1 MAEPPRRPAG
11 QWTPAELGV
20 HPVIGGGPMPAY
32 FRRPHDE
39 RLRAALNPAIED
51 SRLVV
56 IRGDALTG
64 TSRAGYEAVTELLA
78 DWPLEY
84 LPTAAELAARLAAGI
99 PARTVLWLGELR
111 HYVDVDGGAAILS
124 RLDGLLEEDGYV
136 VITTIWPGYWDSYAA
151 AAAAGL
157 GAADP
162 AAVAGQLLA
171 RLDESYEY
179 RPDAYNPALGG
190 VVDVPDRFAP
200 AELTAAAETGDPALA
215 AAAAAAGPDG
225 RVSQHLAGARDLLA
239 RYDGPGAD
247 PGGQAIITAAMDA
260 SRLGYAGS
268 LPAALLRDAAAGYLA
283 DPHRAGWADR
293 WDTALAWATDA
304 GRALQPV
311 PPAAGNGTVGYR
323 VAGYLDQ
330 HGRRTRADQLGP
342 TSLWD
347 GLAAHVSSTSDLGR
361 LAQAA
366 RDRGLYRHAASLWTA
381 AAAAGRTDA
390 AAQLVTHLS
399 AVAEPA
405 DLARAAR
412 WAVGRASLDDPW
424 DVARLLVAL
433 RTAGADEAVQV
444 LLDRDPAGQVSL
456 EHRWDVAWLL
466 RELRELRAAGAAEA
480 EAGRAAEVGRA
491 TEAVRAAEAARALM
505 VRVAPRASLG
515 DPRYTTWLLRALHE
529 TGAAEALQA
538 LAARAV
544 DGADLENMW
553 EVAQLLVGLQGV
565 GAAGLVRTLAARAAE
580 AADVEDPDEVA
591 QLLGALRGV
600 GADDSVRALLARDP
614 GRRASL
620 DRTWSVA
627 ELLAAL
633 HAAGA
638 GDAVLALAARAAP
651 QVSLEDAEYAAR
663 LLRALGAAHADDAI
677 EVLLARDPAGQAQL
691 MFPEDLGQLLDA
703 LRAAGAED
711 AIRALAARIADP
723 AVEYYLWDTTLLTA
737 LRAAGAQDTVRAL
750 AAGVAEQ
757 MPIDHPG
764 SIADLL
770 QELRDAGTAEAIQ
783 ALLARDPAGQASLDD
798 LWDVASLLDA
808 LGAVEAG
815 DAVHAL
821 ASRAAHGVSL
831 DDPGTVARLLAALR
845 AAGADDAV
853 RILAARAAR
862 GASLDDPQGVARL
875 LAELGRTGVGD
886 AVQAL
891 LARDPGRQLTI
902 DASQPFRPGYQRA
915 VARLLAALREAG
927 AAEAVRILAGRAAD
941 AGMFGLFLQVH
952 PDQANR
958 FRFGREPDGTGSPP
972 WPWSEP
978 APARGRPAGPGAG

>member
-1 MAEPPRRPAG
+1 MTEPPRRPAG

-20 HPVIGGGPMPAY
+20 HPVIGGGPMPGY

-64 TSRAGYEAVTELLA
+64 TSRAGYEAVIEQLA
-78 DWPLEY
+78 DWSLEY
-84 LPTAAELAARLAAGI
+84 LPTAAELAARLAAEI
-99 PARTVLWLGELR
+99 PARTVLWLGELL
-111 HYVDVDGGAAILS
+111 HYVEVDGGAALLS

-179 RPDAYNPALGG
+179 QPDTYNPALGV
-190 VVDVPDRFAP
+190 VVDVPDRFTP

-215 AAAAAAGPDG
+215 AAAAAVRPAAVRPGATGPG
-225 RVSQHLAGARDLLA
+225 GQVIQHLAGVRDLLA

-260 SRLGYAGS
+260 SRLGHAGP
-268 LPAALLRDAAAGYLA
+268 LPAALLRDAAVGYLA
-283 DPHRAGWADR
+283 DAQRAGWADR
-293 WDTALAWATDA
+293 WDAALAWATDV
-304 GRALQPV
+304 GWALQTV
-311 PPAAGNGTVGYR
+311 PPAAGDGTVGYR
-323 VAGYLDQ
+323 VPGYLDQ
-330 HGRRTRADQLGP
+330 HGRRIRADQLGP
-342 TSLWD
+342 ASLWD

-366 RDRGLYRHAASLWTA
+366 RDRGLYRHAAGLWTV
-381 AAAAGRTDA
+381 AAAAGQADA
-390 AAQLVTHLS
+390 ASQLVTHLS
-399 AVAEPA
+399 ALAVPA

-424 DVARLLVAL
+424 DVARLVVAL

-466 RELRELRAAGAAEA
+466 RELRTAGAAGAA
-480 EAGRAAEVGRA
+480 GAARA
-491 TEAVRAAEAARALM
+491 TEAARALV
-505 VRVAPRASLG
+505 VRIAPRASLG
-515 DPRYTTWLLRALHE
+515 DPRYTTWLLRALHA
-529 TGAAEALQA
+529 TGAVEALQA
-538 LAARAV
+538 LASRAV
-544 DGADLENMW
+544 DRADLENMW
-553 EVAQLLVGLQGV
+553 EVAPLLASLHEV
-565 GAAGLVRTLAARAAE
+565 GAAGPGQTLAARAAE
-580 AADVEDPDEVA
+580 AVDVEDPHEVA

-614 GRRASL
+614 ARHASL
-620 DRTWSVA
+620 DRTYSVA
-627 ELLAAL
+627 ELLEAL

-638 GDAVLALAARAAP
+638 GEAVLALAARAAP

-677 EVLLARDPAGQAQL
+677 QVLLARDPAGQAQL

-711 AIRALAARIADP
+711 AARALVARIADP
-723 AVEYYLWDTTLLTA
+723 AVEYYLWDTALLTA
-737 LRAAGAQDTVRAL
+737 LRAAGAQDTVRVL

-808 LGAVEAG
+808 LSESGAG
-815 DAVHAL
+815 DAVAVL
-821 ASRAAHGVSL
+821 AARAAQGVSL
-831 DDPGTVARLLAALR
+831 DDPGTVARLLEALR
-845 AAGADDAV
+845 AAGADDAA

-875 LAELGRTGVGD
+875 LEALRAAGAGD

-891 LARDPGRQLTI
+891 LARDPGSQLAI

-915 VARLLAALREAG
+915 VARLLAALREVGATAAG
-927 AAEAVRILAGRAAD
+927 ATEAGATEAVRILAARAAD
-941 AGMFGLFLQVH
+941 AGMFGLLLEVH
-952 PDQANR
+952 PDQAAHY
-958 FRFGREPDGTGSPP
+958 RFGREPDGTGSPQ

-978 APARGRPAGPGAG
+978 APA

>member
-1 MAEPPRRPAG
+1 MTEPPRRPAG

-20 HPVIGGGPMPAY
+20 HPVIGGGLMPAY

-39 RLRAALNPAIED
+39 RLRAVLNPAIED

-111 HYVDVDGGAAILS
+111 HYADVDGGAAILS

-179 RPDAYNPALGG
+179 LPDAYNPALGG
-190 VVDVPDRFAP
+190 VVDVPDRFTP
-200 AELTAAAETGDPALA
+200 AELTAAAETGDLALA
-215 AAAAAAGPDG
+215 AAAAAVGPDG
-225 RVSQHLAGARDLLA
+225 RVTQHLAGARDLLV

-260 SRLGYAGS
+260 SRLGHAGP

-293 WDTALAWATDA
+293 WDTALAWATDS
-304 GRALQPV
+304 GWALQPV
-311 PPAAGNGTVGYR
+311 PPAAGNGTLGYR

-342 TSLWD
+342 ASLWD

-366 RDRGLYRHAASLWTA
+366 RERGLYRHAASLWTA

-390 AAQLVTHLS
+390 ATQLVTHLS
-399 AVAEPA
+399 ALAEPA

-412 WAVGRASLDDPW
+412 WAVSRASLDDPW

-466 RELRELRAAGAAEA
+466 RELRATGAAEALGAA
-480 EAGRAAEVGRA
+480 EAGRAAEA
-491 TEAVRAAEAARALM
+491 IRAAEAAHALI

-515 DPRYTTWLLRALHE
+515 DPRYLTWLLRALHA
-529 TGAAEALQA
+529 TGAAEALHA
-538 LAARAV
+538 LASRAV

-553 EVAQLLVGLQGV
+553 EVAQLLAGLQEV
-565 GAAGLVRTLAARAAE
+565 GAAGPVRTLAARAAE
-580 AADVEDPDEVA
+580 AVDVEDPDEVA
-591 QLLGALRGV
+591 QLLGTLRGV
-600 GADDSVRALLARDP
+600 GADDSVRSLLARDP
-614 GRRASL
+614 GRHASL

-627 ELLAAL
+627 ELLEAL

-703 LRAAGAED
+703 LRAAGAKD
-711 AIRALAARIADP
+711 AVRALAARIADP
-723 AVEYYLWDTTLLTA
+723 AVEYYLWDTALLTA
-737 LRAAGAQDTVRAL
+737 LRAAGAEDTVRAL

-798 LWDVASLLDA
+798 PWDVASLLDA

-831 DDPGTVARLLAALR
+831 DDPGTVARLLEALR
-845 AAGADDAV
+845 AAGADDAI
-853 RILAARAAR
+853 RILAARAAG
-862 GASLDDPQGVARL
+862 GASLGDPQGVARL
-875 LAELGRTGVGD
+875 LEELGRTGAGD

-891 LARDPGRQLTI
+891 LARDPGSQLTI

-915 VARLLAALREAG
+915 IARLLAALREAG
-927 AAEAVRILAGRAAD
+927 AAEAVRIVAARAAH
-941 AGMFGLFLQVH
+941 AGMFGLILEVH
-952 PDQANR
+952 PDEAAR

-972 WPWSEP
+972 WHWSGP
-978 APARGRPAGPGAG
+978 APA

>member
-1 MAEPPRRPAG
+1 MTEPPRRPAG

-39 RLRAALNPAIED
+39 RLRAVLNPAIEA

-111 HYVDVDGGAAILS
+111 HYADVDGGAAILS

-190 VVDVPDRFAP
+190 VVDVPDRFTP
-200 AELTAAAETGDPALA
+200 AELTAAAETGDLALA
-215 AAAAAAGPDG
+215 AAAAAVGPDG
-225 RVSQHLAGARDLLA
+225 RVTQHLAGARDLLA

-260 SRLGYAGS
+260 SRLGHAGP

-293 WDTALAWATDA
+293 WDTAWAWAANA
-304 GRALQPV
+304 GWALQPV
-311 PPAAGNGTVGYR
+311 PPAAGNGTPGYR

-342 TSLWD
+342 ASLWD
-347 GLAAHVSSTSDLGR
+347 GLAAHVSSASDLGR

-399 AVAEPA
+399 ALAEPA

-412 WAVGRASLDDPW
+412 WAVSRASLDDPW
-424 DVARLLVAL
+424 DVTRLLVAL

-456 EHRWDVAWLL
+456 ERRWDVAWLL
-466 RELRELRAAGAAEA
+466 RELRATGAAEA
-480 EAGRAAEVGRA
+480 PGAAEAG
-491 TEAVRAAEAARALM
+491 RAAEAARALII
-505 VRVAPRASLG
+505 RVAPRASLG
-515 DPRYTTWLLRALHE
+515 NPRYLTWLLRALHA
-529 TGAAEALQA
+529 TGAAEALHA
-538 LAARAV
+538 LASRAV

-553 EVAQLLVGLQGV
+553 EVAQLLAGLQEV
-565 GAAGLVRTLAARAAE
+565 GAAGPVRTLAARAAE
-580 AADVEDPDEVA
+580 AVDVEDPDEVA
-591 QLLGALRGV
+591 QLLRTLRRV

-627 ELLAAL
+627 ELLEAL

-711 AIRALAARIADP
+711 AVRALAARIADP
-723 AVEYYLWDTTLLTA
+723 AVEYYLWDTALLTA
-737 LRAAGAQDTVRAL
+737 LRAAGAEDTVRAL

-783 ALLARDPAGQASLDD
+783 TLLARDPAGQASLDD
-798 LWDVASLLDA
+798 PWDVASLLDA

-815 DAVHAL
+815 DAVQAL

-831 DDPGTVARLLAALR
+831 DDPGTVARLLEALR
-845 AAGADDAV
+845 AAGADDAI
-853 RILAARAAR
+853 RILAARAAS

-875 LAELGRTGVGD
+875 LEELGRTGAGD

-891 LARDPGRQLTI
+891 LARDPGSQLTI

-915 VARLLAALREAG
+915 IARLLAALREAS
-927 AAEAVRILAGRAAD
+927 ATEAVRILAARAAD
-941 AGMFGLFLQVH
+941 AGMFGLFLEVH
-952 PDQANR
+952 PDEAAR

-972 WPWSEP
+972 WHWSEP
-978 APARGRPAGPGAG
+978 APA

>member
-1 MAEPPRRPAG
+1 MTEPPRRPAG

-20 HPVIGGGPMPAY
+20 HPVSGSGPMPAY

-64 TSRAGYEAVTELLA
+64 TSRSGYEAVTELLA

-190 VVDVPDRFAP
+190 VVDVPDRFTP
-200 AELTAAAETGDPALA
+200 AELTAAGETGDPALA

-225 RVSQHLAGARDLLA
+225 QVTQHLAGARDLLA
-239 RYDGPGAD
+239 RYNGPGAD

-260 SRLGYAGS
+260 SRLGYAGP
-268 LPAALLRDAAAGYLA
+268 LPPALLRDAAVGYLA
-283 DPHRAGWADR
+283 DPHRVSWADR
-293 WDTALAWATDA
+293 WNTALAWATD
-304 GRALQPV
+304 GWALQPV
-311 PPAAGNGTVGYR
+311 PPVAGNGTVGYR

-342 TSLWD
+342 ASLWD
-347 GLAAHVSSTSDLGR
+347 GLAAHVGGTSDLGR

-366 RDRGLYRHAASLWTA
+366 RDRGLHRHAARLWTA

-433 RTAGADEAVQV
+433 RTAGPDEAAQD

-466 RELRELRAAGAAEA
+466 RELRATGAAEALGAAEAARVAEA
-480 EAGRAAEVGRA
+480 EAGRV
-491 TEAVRAAEAARALM
+491 AEAARALM

-515 DPRYTTWLLRALHE
+515 DPRYTTWLLRALRE

-544 DGADLENMW
+544 DRADLENMW
-553 EVAQLLVGLQGV
+553 EVTQLLAGLQEV
-565 GAAGLVRTLAARAAE
+565 GAAGPVRTLAARAAE
-580 AADVEDPDEVA
+580 AVDVEDPDEVA
-591 QLLGALRGV
+591 QLLGTLRGV

-627 ELLAAL
+627 ELLEAL

-651 QVSLEDAEYAAR
+651 QVSLEDGEYAAR

-711 AIRALAARIADP
+711 AVRALAARIADP
-723 AVEYYLWDTTLLTA
+723 AVEYYLWDTALLTA

-770 QELRDAGTAEAIQ
+770 QELRDAGTAEAIR

-831 DDPGTVARLLAALR
+831 DDPGTLARLLEAMR

-875 LAELGRTGVGD
+875 LEELGRTGAGD

-891 LARDPGRQLTI
+891 LVRDPGRQLTI

-927 AAEAVRILAGRAAD
+927 AAEAVRILAARAAD
-941 AGMFGLFLQVH
+941 AGMFGLFLEVH

-958 FRFGREPDGTGSPP
+958 FRSGREPDGTRSPP
-972 WPWSEP
+972 WHWSEP
-978 APARGRPAGPGAG
+978 APA

>member
-1 MAEPPRRPAG
+1 MTEPPRRQAG

-39 RLRAALNPAIED
+39 QLRAALNPAIED

-56 IRGDALTG
+56 IRGDARTG

-84 LPTAAELAARLAAGI
+84 LPTAAQLAARLAAGI

-111 HYVDVDGGAAILS
+111 HYADADGGAAILS

-136 VITTIWPGYWDSYAA
+136 VITTLWPGYWDSYAA

-162 AAVAGQLLA
+162 AAVTGQLLA

-179 RPDAYNPALGG
+179 RPDAYYPALGG
-190 VVDVPDRFAP
+190 VVDVPDRFTP
-200 AELTAAAETGDPALA
+200 EELTAAAETGDPALA
-215 AAAAAAGPDG
+215 AAAAAVGPDEQ
-225 RVSQHLAGARDLLA
+225 VIQHLAGARDLLA

-260 SRLGYAGS
+260 SRLGHAGP

-283 DPHRAGWADR
+283 DAHRAGWADR

-304 GRALQPV
+304 GWALQPV
-311 PPAAGNGTVGYR
+311 PHAAGNGTVGYR

-330 HGRRTRADQLGP
+330 HGRRTRGDQLGP
-342 TSLWD
+342 ASLWD

-381 AAAAGRTDA
+381 AAAAGGTDA
-390 AAQLVTHLS
+390 ASQLVTHLS

-433 RTAGADEAVQV
+433 RTAGTDEAVQV

-466 RELRELRAAGAAEA
+466 RELRELQELPAEA
-480 EAGRAAEVGRA
+480 EAD
-491 TEAVRAAEAARALM
+491 RAAEAARALM

-515 DPRYTTWLLRALHE
+515 DPRYLTWLLRALHA
-529 TGAAEALQA
+529 TGATEALHA
-538 LAARAV
+538 LASRAV

-553 EVAQLLVGLQGV
+553 EVAPLLAGLYEV
-565 GAAGLVRTLAARAAE
+565 GAVGPVQTLAARAAE
-580 AADVEDPDEVA
+580 GVEVEDPHEVA

-620 DRTWSVA
+620 DHAWSVA
-627 ELLAAL
+627 ELLEAL

-677 EVLLARDPAGQAQL
+677 QVLLARDPAGQAQL

-703 LRAAGAED
+703 LHAAGAED
-711 AIRALAARIADP
+711 AVRALVARIADP
-723 AVEYYLWDTTLLTA
+723 AVEYYLWDTALLNA

-798 LWDVASLLDA
+798 LWEVASLLDA

-831 DDPGTVARLLAALR
+831 DDPGTVARLLGALR

-875 LAELGRTGVGD
+875 LEELGRMEELRRTGAGD

-891 LARDPGRQLTI
+891 LARNPGSQLTI

-915 VARLLAALREAG
+915 VARLLAALREVG
-927 AAEAVRILAGRAAD
+927 AAEAVRILAGRAGD
-941 AGMFGLFLQVH
+941 AGMFGLFLEVH
-952 PDQANR
+952 PDQAAR
-958 FRFGREPDGTGSPP
+958 CRFGREPDGTGSPP
-972 WPWSEP
+972 WHWSEP
-978 APARGRPAGPGAG
+978 APA